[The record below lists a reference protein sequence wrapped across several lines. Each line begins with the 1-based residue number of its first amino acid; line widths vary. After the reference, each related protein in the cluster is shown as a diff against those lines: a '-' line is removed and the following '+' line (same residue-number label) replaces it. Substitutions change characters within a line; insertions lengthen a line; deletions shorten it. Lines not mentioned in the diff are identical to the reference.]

1 MALVLSSCKASPRLL
16 IPRLVTNVTDGQRL
30 VQYNQPNSAEAQ
42 ISQWLISN
50 PHRINLGRTGLLL
63 NGKELAE
70 HDLTNKS
77 QYTDL
82 FTGGIYSTFHINN
95 TLVSIQTY
103 ADPNSDSFGFTIE
116 SVLLSHGA
124 LSVFFDY
131 PYASDADKFDDPFV
145 GIWNAT
151 TNHTTVLQT
160 RGKSWAQVEHTL
172 DATTY
177 YNTIEW
183 QGAPAN
189 VSGPLA
195 GTHRYIL
202 QPSGPQ
208 KSISFASTYTPG
220 PTTVY
225 PASFPQIKTASSF
238 WWQSYWR
245 AGAFMDLSGTYND
258 DAIEL
263 QRRTILSQYYLAINN
278 AGIDPPQ
285 ESGLTNNGR

>member
-1 MALVLSSCKASPRLL
+1 
-16 IPRLVTNVTDGQRL
+16 VTNVTDGQRL
-30 VQYNQPNSAEAQ
+30 VQYNQPNWAEAQ
-42 ISQWLISN
+42 ISQWLIAN
-50 PHRINLGRTGLLL
+50 PHRINLGRVGFLL
-63 NGKELAE
+63 NGEELAE

-95 TLVSIQTY
+95 SLVTVQTY
-103 ADPNSDSFGFTIE
+103 ADPNSDSFGFAIE
-116 SVLLSHGA
+116 SSLLSTGA
-124 LSVFFDY
+124 LSALFDY

-145 GIWNAT
+145 GIFNAT
-151 TNHTTVLQT
+151 ANHTTVLRT

-177 YNTIEW
+177 YNTSEW
-183 QGAPAN
+183 QGFATVA
-189 VSGPLA
+189 GPHF

-208 KSISFASTYTPG
+208 ESISFASTYTPG

-225 PASFPQIKTASSF
+225 PASFLQIKLAAIF
-238 WWQSYWR
+238 WWQSYWE
-245 AGAFMDLSGTYND
+245 AGAFVDLTGTDDD
-258 DAIEL
+258 DASEL

-278 AGIDPPQ
+278 AGTDPPQ
-285 ESGLTNNGR
+285 ESGLTNNGRFPYKDAYIHY